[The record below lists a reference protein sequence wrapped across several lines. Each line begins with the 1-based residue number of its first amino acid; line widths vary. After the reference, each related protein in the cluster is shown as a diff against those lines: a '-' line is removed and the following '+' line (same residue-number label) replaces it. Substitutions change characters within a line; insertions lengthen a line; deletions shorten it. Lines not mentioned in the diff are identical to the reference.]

1 MQFFSLF
8 FCSRFFL
15 LFSLFIIIFFSH
27 SLVSS
32 KIVSVRFVF
41 LLERFWSS
49 SSSSTTTTATTTTRR
64 RTPRFLVARLSR
76 RLRGGRRRRLIRL
89 HAHSRNDD
97 SCPFIITTEK
107 EIIHLSSGGGGSSR
121 TRELAATFINF
132 PRQSLKSYPAC
143 LSTARVFWCCMGTD
157 AGVDVR
163 IIYSLELF
171 FLYLFFF
178 PQECTRRVK
187 GSLFWCETTTFTFL
201 RWEGSRSLFFRSDS
215 ARSRRTGN
223 RGYPFRRNILRFLIA
238 FLRHGI

>member
-8 FCSRFFL
+8 
-15 LFSLFIIIFFSH
+15 LFSFFSPFFPFPIIFFSH
-27 SLVSS
+27 SLFSS

-41 LLERFWSS
+41 LERFWSS
-49 SSSSTTTTATTTTRR
+49 SSSTTTTTATTTTR

-97 SCPFIITTEK
+97 SCPFVTTEK

-121 TRELAATFINF
+121 TRELAATFNYF

-163 IIYSLELF
+163 FIYSLELF

>member
-1 MQFFSLF
+1 MSPSLGFERVQFFF
-8 FCSRFFL
+8 PFFL
-15 LFSLFIIIFFSH
+15 FSFFSPFFPFPIIFFSH
-27 SLVSS
+27 SLFSS

-41 LLERFWSS
+41 LERFWSS
-49 SSSSTTTTATTTTRR
+49 SSSSTTTTATTTTR

-121 TRELAATFINF
+121 TRELAATFNYF

-163 IIYSLELF
+163 FIYSLELF

-178 PQECTRRVK
+178 
-187 GSLFWCETTTFTFL
+187 L
-201 RWEGSRSLFFRSDS
+201 RSVRDV
-215 ARSRRTGN
+215 
-223 RGYPFRRNILRFLIA
+223 
-238 FLRHGI
+238 